1 MNAQLDMFE
10 RLDTLM
16 RRHSSRVHTPASRRT
31 DPESSHAAALHITRT
46 GKRGAQQDQAAAA
59 VRHYPAHTSFELAL
73 LTELDRYM
81 LARRASECEAAG
93 RIRRG
98 ELRRCS
104 VSGRT
109 ALTWWP
115 Q

>member
-1 MNAQLDMFE
+1 MNAQLDLFAQ
-10 RLDTLM
+10 R
-16 RRHSSRVHTPASRRT
+16 SRIVATPAARRR
-31 DPESSHAAALHITRT
+31 DPVSSHLAAAHITRS
-46 GKRGAQQDQAAAA
+46 GKRGAQQDQATAA
-59 VRHYPAHTSFELAL
+59 VRQFPGHTSFELAM

>member
-1 MNAQLDMFE
+1 MNAQVVQWALFPE
-10 RLDTLM
+10 RIQ
-16 RRHSSRVHTPASRRT
+16 RARVCTPVARRT
-31 DPESSHAAALHITRT
+31 DPESSHAAAEHHTRS
-46 GKRGAQQDQAAAA
+46 GKRGAQQDQTAEA
-59 VRHYPAHTSFELAL
+59 VRQFPGCTSFELAMR
-73 LTELDRYM
+73 THLDRYM

>member
-1 MNAQLDMFE
+1 MNAQLDLFAQ
-10 RLDTLM
+10 RP
-16 RRHSSRVHTPASRRT
+16 SRSVRTPAARRT
-31 DPESSHAAALHITRT
+31 DPESSHRAALHITRT
-46 GKRGAQQDQAAAA
+46 GKRGAQQDQAIAA
-59 VRHYPAHTSFELAL
+59 VRQFPGCTSFELAMR
-73 LTELDRYM
+73 THLDRYM